1 MLWSISVTTATEYIV
16 HLRNSSGHPQQEA
29 FVESKAKRII
39 VRAGRRGGKTTGV
52 AKRAVK
58 RFLAGRRI
66 LYTAPTQAQVETFW
80 WEVKRSLRG
89 MIDGGILYKNET
101 EKIIDL
107 VGTKQRIRAKTAFNA
122 DMLRGDYADDLFID
136 EWQLCDE
143 MMWELVGAPMLLDND
158 GDAVF
163 IYTPLSLGAKSASKA
178 RDKRH
183 AAKMFQ
189 TARADTT
196 GRWAAFHFTSHDN
209 PFISAIAL
217 EEITQDMTGLAYR
230 QEILAED
237 IDEVPG
243 ALWKRETLDRGRV
256 QLAPDTIRRVAVG
269 IDPAVTST
277 EQSDETGIIVA
288 GVDHN
293 HHGYVMADCSGI
305 YSPAAWADRALK
317 AYYDYD
323 ADWIIAE
330 DNNGGEMVESTL
342 RARDPNARIK
352 RVHASRG
359 KAARAEPI
367 SAFYE
372 QGRVHHVG
380 SFYALEDQLCSWV
393 PVSASR
399 SPDRLDAL
407 VWCMTELLLGGIGG
421 KIMPG
426 L

>member
-1 MLWSISVTTATEYIV
+1 MTISATRTALTV
-16 HLRNSSGHPQQEA
+16 HLRRPHPAQELFITSA
-29 FVESKAKRII
+29 AKRKV
-39 VRAGRRGGKTTGV
+39 VRAGRRGGKTTGM
-52 AKRAVK
+52 AILAVQA
-58 RFLAGRRI
+58 FLAGKRV
-66 LYTAPTQAQVETFW
+66 LYGVPTSEQLGRFW
-80 WEVKRSLRG
+80 FECKRALAEPLDAG
-89 MIDGGILYKNET
+89 VYYKNET
-101 EKIIDL
+101 EHIIEL
-107 VGTKQRIRAKTAFNA
+107 AGTEQRIRAKTAWNA
-122 DMLRGDYADDLFID
+122 DTLRGDFADLLILD
-136 EWQLCDE
+136 EWQLVNEDA
-143 MMWELVGAPMLLDND
+143 WELVGAPMLLDNN

-163 IYTPLSLGAKSASKA
+163 VYTPLSLGRRAMSKA
-178 RDKRH
+178 RDPRH

-189 TARADTT
+189 TAQQDTS
-196 GRWAAFHFTSHDN
+196 GRWAAFHFTSAEN
-209 PFISAIAL
+209 PHISPEAL
-217 EEITQDMTGLAYR
+217 SEITKDMASLAYR
-230 QEILAED
+230 QEIMAED

-256 QLAPDTIRRVAVG
+256 LRAPDTIQRVVVG

-293 HHGYVMADCSGI
+293 RHGYVMADFSGI
-305 YSPAAWADRALK
+305 YSPAGWADRALK
-317 AYYDYD
+317 AYKDYE

-372 QGRVHHVG
+372 QGTVHHVG
-380 SFYALEDQLCSWV
+380 SFYELEDQLCSWV

-407 VWCMTELLLGGIGG
+407 VWCMTELLLGGISG

>member
-1 MLWSISVTTATEYIV
+1 MVTASRREFTV
-16 HLRNSSGHPQQEA
+16 HLRRPHAAQALFIAS
-29 FVESKAKRII
+29 VAKRKV

-52 AKRAVK
+52 AILAVNAFLKGKRVLYAVPTSEQLGRFWFECKRA
-58 RFLAGRRI
+58 LAEPLDAGV
-66 LYTAPTQAQVETFW
+66 Y
-80 WEVKRSLRG
+80 
-89 MIDGGILYKNET
+89 YKNET
-101 EKIIDL
+101 EHIIEQR
-107 VGTKQRIRAKTAFNA
+107 GTEQRIRAKTAWNA
-122 DMLRGDYADDLFID
+122 DTLRGDFADLLILD
-136 EWQLCDE
+136 EWQLVNEDA
-143 MMWELVGAPMLLDND
+143 WELVGAPMLLDND

-163 IYTPLSLGAKSASKA
+163 IYTPLSLGRRALSRA
-178 RDKRH
+178 RDPRH

-189 TARADTT
+189 MAQHDTT
-196 GRWAAFHFTSHDN
+196 GRWAAFHFASREN
-209 PFISAIAL
+209 PYISETALGAI
-217 EEITQDMTGLAYR
+217 TRDMTGLAYR

-293 HHGYVMADCSGI
+293 NHGYVMADFSGI